1 MPIRKNFSPRH
12 SPVLE
17 RWMGWA
23 RSLSRWRRRLAACF
37 GPAAMT
43 LLRPRMFTQLLRAHR
58 SVSIFQHNTQV
69 NFFLSLVVRNRLAQN
84 GVSGARQVLAPVMS
98 LSRLSLA
105 GEPTAPRVTSAAD
118 NMSYAPTAHA
128 LSMSRLA
135 PRIGRTFLRRRET
148 GPAIH
153 PNFVTP
159 RAASSETVHSSG
171 GLVLIS
177 RRTSAKVLDA
187 EPPARRL
194 RRQTKRC
201 EQALSGRPALL
212 TRRPAG
218 LTDSRPA
225 STSPAELAPGDH
237 FSGEGPRGWQAVSQR
252 PDMNVEA
259 LTDEVIRQIDR
270 RIIARRE
277 RMGKM

>member
-1 MPIRKNFSPRH
+1 
-12 SPVLE
+12 
-17 RWMGWA
+17 
-23 RSLSRWRRRLAACF
+23 
-37 GPAAMT
+37 
-43 LLRPRMFTQLLRAHR
+43 MFTQLLRAHR
-58 SVSIFQHNTQV
+58 SVSIFQHNAQV
-69 NFFLSLVVRNRLAQN
+69 NFFLSLVVRNRLVQN

-98 LSRLSLA
+98 LSRLSLG
-105 GEPTAPRVTSAAD
+105 GEPAAPLASSAAD
-118 NMSYAPTAHA
+118 NTSYAPTPV
-128 LSMSRLA
+128 LSMSRVA
-135 PRIGRTFLRRRET
+135 PRTGRTFLRWRET

-159 RAASSETVHSSG
+159 RAASLETVHSLG
-171 GLVLIS
+171 GLVLVS
-177 RRTSAKVLDA
+177 RRNTVQVSDA

-201 EQALSGRPALL
+201 EQALPGPPALL
-212 TRRPAG
+212 TRRSAG

>member
-1 MPIRKNFSPRH
+1 MPIRKNLSHRH

-23 RSLSRWRRRLAACF
+23 RSLSRWRRRLVACF
-37 GPAAMT
+37 SPAAMT

-69 NFFLSLVVRNRLAQN
+69 NFFLSLMVRNRLAQD
-84 GVSGARQVLAPVMS
+84 GVAGAREVLAPVIS
-98 LSRLSLA
+98 LSRLSFA
-105 GEPTAPRVTSAAD
+105 GETVAPRVPSAGD
-118 NMSYAPTAHA
+118 TSYAPTAPA
-128 LSMSRLA
+128 LSMSRVA
-135 PRIGRTFLRRRET
+135 PRTGRTFLLWPQTT

-159 RAASSETVHSSG
+159 RAASLETVHSLG
-171 GLVLIS
+171 GLVLVS
-177 RRTSAKVLDA
+177 RRTGAKVSDA

-237 FSGEGPRGWQAVSQR
+237 FSGEGPRGWRAVSQR

-270 RIIARRE
+270 RIVARRE